1 MNSRMLLKRVVLLVV
16 GFSIAVLGL
25 FSPMSMAAEKLKWAH
40 VYETSTPYHSWALW
54 AADEIKKRT
63 GGKYEVQVYP
73 AASLGKENEIN
84 ESLSLGTIDI
94 IYTGSTFVGRS
105 FGPLAIPSA
114 PFMLRDFEHFNA
126 YANSP
131 LFSEL
136 SEGYRSVTGHNIQSL
151 VYYGQRMVTSNEP
164 VSSPA
169 DMKGMKLR
177 VPPAPLFQM
186 FTDSVS
192 ANATPIAFSEVYL
205 ALSQGVVD
213 GQENPLPTIQAK
225 KFYEVQKYINLTGHI
240 IDSLVTVVGRPT
252 WNKMSDEDKAV
263 FKAVFVEAAAGASND
278 ILESEQNLIGWF
290 KEQGVN
296 VNENIDRAAFREAAI
311 KVHNGPHASWS
322 QDVYEN
328 FQNL

>member
-1 MNSRMLLKRVVLLVV
+1 MYRRTLLKR
-16 GFSIAVLGL
+16 IALAATTVALTATGL
-25 FSPMSMAAEKLKWAH
+25 FSPVSMATEKLKWAH
-40 VYETSTPYHSWALW
+40 VYETSTPYHKWAMW
-54 AADEIKKRT
+54 AADEIQKRT
-63 GGKYEVQVYP
+63 SGKYEIQVFP
-73 AASLGKENEIN
+73 TASLGKENEIN

-114 PFMLRDFEHFNA
+114 PFMLRDFNHFNA
-126 YANSP
+126 YATSP
-131 LFSEL
+131 LFADL
-136 SEGYRSVTGHNIQSL
+136 SNGYKSVTGHNIQSL
-151 VYYGQRMVTSNEP
+151 TYYGQRMVTSNEP

-186 FTDSVS
+186 FTDSVK

-240 IDSLVTVVGRPT
+240 IDSLVTVVGGPT
-252 WNKMSDEDKAV
+252 WNKLSDEDKAV

-278 ILESEQNLIGWF
+278 IRDSEQDLVSWF

-296 VNENIDRAAFREAAI
+296 INDNIDRDAFRKAAMD
-311 KVHNGPHASWS
+311 VHNGKHASWS
-322 QDVYEN
+322 EDVYKR
-328 FQNL
+328 FQAL